1 MTSVPRSPSAVRRP
15 GRPRPEH
22 GRWAVL
28 AVVMLGFFMILLD
41 GTIMNVAIPPL
52 QQDLS
57 ASYGQAQWMMSGYAL
72 AYGLLLIPAGRLGD
86 RLGHKGLFIAGLAGF
101 TLASILCGTAG
112 SAGQIVAWR
121 AVQGVMAGLMN
132 PAILALI
139 HAAFPAAERGRAFV
153 WYGATAGVASA
164 LGPVL
169 GGLLISWNLGGWGWR
184 PIFLLN
190 VPIGIVALVAAAGV
204 LPSSRG
210 RGGSV
215 DLVGTVLLTLA
226 LMLVIYPL
234 IQGYNAGWPAWTFV
248 ALAASVPALAAFAG
262 WQVRRLRRGVPPL
275 IDVRLFRTRSFA
287 AGVGITLGLFV
298 SFASLQFALSVYL
311 QLGLG
316 ASEVAAALALL
327 PFAVGTFIGSSVSDR
342 AVRRLGRRALHL
354 GAGFLFLG
362 IAGVI
367 VIVHYAGVRVDAL
380 WLAPATLVA
389 GIGAMLLGA
398 PIINVILADVTGE
411 DAGSVGGVVATAQ
424 RVGHALGI
432 AIVGTALFAVLPR
445 GAQHAANGALPHA
458 YTDAIQIA
466 CLCCLGSALVT
477 FLLVFLLPAR
487 AGGGVGESEDA
498 GPR

>member
-1 MTSVPRSPSAVRRP
+1 MRSAARSPLAVGRS
-15 GRPRPEH
+15 GRPRPDH

-52 QQDLS
+52 QRDLS
-57 ASYGQAQWMMSGYAL
+57 AGYGQAQWMMSGYAL

-86 RLGHKGLFIAGLAGF
+86 RLGHKWSFIAGLAGF
-101 TLASILCGTAG
+101 TLASVLCGTAG
-112 SAGQIVAWR
+112 GAGQMVAWR
-121 AVQGVMAGLMN
+121 AVQGGMAGLMN

-139 HAAFPAAERGRAFV
+139 HAAFPPAERGRAFV
-153 WYGATAGVASA
+153 WYGTTAGVAAA

-215 DLVGTVLLTLA
+215 DPVGTVLLTLA

-234 IQGYNAGWPAWTFV
+234 IQGDGTGRAAWAF
-248 ALAASVPALAAFAG
+248 AAVPALAAFAA
-262 WQVRRLRRGVPPL
+262 WQVRRLRRGAAPL

-287 AGVGITLGLFV
+287 AGVGATVGLFV
-298 SFASLQFALSVYL
+298 SFAGLQFALSVYL

-316 ASEVAAALALL
+316 ASAVAAALALV
-327 PFAVGTFIGSSVSDR
+327 PFAVGTFLGSSVSDR

-354 GAGFLFLG
+354 GAGLLFLG
-362 IAGVI
+362 TAGVI
-367 VIVHYAGVRVDAL
+367 ATIHQVGVAVDAL

-398 PIINVILADVTGE
+398 PIINVILADVPGQ
-411 DAGSVGGVVATAQ
+411 DAGGVGGVVATAQ
-424 RVGHALGI
+424 RVGHALGAAI
-432 AIVGTALFAVLPR
+432 AGTALFAGLPR
-445 GAQHAANGALPHA
+445 GARHDANGTLPHA
-458 YTDAIQIA
+458 YTHAIQVA
-466 CLCCLGSALVT
+466 CLYCLGAALVT
-477 FLLVFLLPAR
+477 FLLVLLLPA
-487 AGGGVGESEDA
+487 APGT
-498 GPR
+498 GPDEAA